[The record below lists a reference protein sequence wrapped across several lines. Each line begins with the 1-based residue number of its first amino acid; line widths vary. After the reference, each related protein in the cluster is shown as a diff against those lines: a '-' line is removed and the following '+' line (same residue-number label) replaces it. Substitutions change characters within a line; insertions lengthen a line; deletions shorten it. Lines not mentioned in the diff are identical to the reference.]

1 MQVHALLLLSGA
13 VAAGAVA
20 ASAAAAQDP
29 TREPAAGFAAPVRLQ
44 AAGEVIDTPNIGH
57 AAPFVGDFDGDGTRD
72 LLVGQ
77 FDGGLLWIY
86 RNLGSDAEPRLA
98 AGVKF
103 QDGRKEGTV
112 PTG

>member
-1 MQVHALLLLSGA
+1 MLLRQLPLLAMAIAPLATLTSQQHESLLPP
-13 VAAGAVA
+13 VRLEAAGAV
-20 ASAAAAQDP
+20 
-29 TREPAAGFAAPVRLQ
+29 
-44 AAGEVIDTPNIGH
+44 IDTPAIGH
-57 AAPFVGDFDGDGTRD
+57 AAPFVGDFDGDGVPD

-77 FDGGLLWIY
+77 FDGGLLSIY
-86 RNLGSDAEPRLA
+86 RNAGTAKAPRLL

>member
-1 MQVHALLLLSGA
+1 V
-13 VAAGAVA
+13 
-20 ASAAAAQDP
+20 
-29 TREPAAGFAAPVRLQ
+29 
-44 AAGEVIDTPNIGH
+44 
-57 AAPFVGDFDGDGTRD
+57 RD

-86 RNLGSDAEPRLA
+86 RNEGTDALPRLA

-103 QDGRKEGTV
+103 QDGRPEGTV

>member
-1 MQVHALLLLSGA
+1 MSPHDCVLPFLLTAACSALAAQQHESLLPPVRLL
-13 VAAGAVA
+13 AAGAV
-20 ASAAAAQDP
+20 
-29 TREPAAGFAAPVRLQ
+29 
-44 AAGEVIDTPNIGH
+44 IDTPAIGH
-57 AAPFVGDFDGDGTRD
+57 AAPFVGDFDGDGKRD

-86 RNLGSDAEPRLA
+86 RNAGTDAAPVLA